1 MNRVQ
6 GLEQFA
12 DINEGNFV
20 LYKIQRIGEKKDKLV
35 MQKDESNE
43 EKE

>member
-12 DINEGNFV
+12 DINEGNFF
-20 LYKIQRIGEKKDKLV
+20 LYKIQRIAEKKDKI
-35 MQKDESNE
+35 MMMEKDESN
-43 EKE
+43 KQ